1 MICPTIV
8 TAPFSSEE
16 HAQGG
21 SYRHAS
27 DKWNLEM
34 TYAAISHLFI
44 SHSSLRITFE
54 ILRLFSG
61 ITNKGI
67 VHALVTVGSFVFLYG
82 NHLNT
87 KSIWNKSMRHIAEYI
102 K

>member
-1 MICPTIV
+1 MICPTEV
-8 TAPFSSEE
+8 TAPSNSEE

-27 DKWNLEM
+27 DEWNLEM
-34 TYAAISHLFI
+34 TYAMISHLFI

-61 ITNKGI
+61 IANKR
-67 VHALVTVGSFVFLYG
+67 LVMPLSLLEVLFFFMET
-82 NHLNT
+82 T
-87 KSIWNKSMRHIAEYI
+87 
-102 K
+102 